1 MTIFKTNESQR
12 GINQKSH
19 SFKKLLATTLMLLSV
34 IAAGQQSDSDKEI
47 IPPQNWYQVE
57 VILFTQ
63 DGNIGEEVPP
73 LDYDLSFPDD
83 ILELIDVE
91 ALAEQQK
98 LAIVGALLPEMPEMS
113 LVEASPFVGFIPL
126 IEMQDPAISPIT
138 DNLAESIIGEA
149 PALSDLLATIDTPV
163 EPYVP
168 EYEDPF
174 EMLAID
180 QRDLNDSARVLSRR
194 DYNVIFHQAWRF
206 VADENSN
213 DPWILVHAG
222 QKVGNRAEVE
232 GSLRFYKSRFL
243 HFETNLWRLKLA
255 NENSVEQTS
264 LAKLPDVPQMD
275 SDDTTLAWRLIPI
288 STENE
293 EVEATES
300 TDLDLNTEELTP
312 ESELFTEL
320 ESASQTLDKSHSGYT
335 LVSFDPREADM
346 EDQEQI
352 EIPVTEVWSIAQSK
366 RIEEQSVYYLDH
378 PELGIMLTIKS
389 YEPQPTNPS
398 PVTEDTEILEQ

>member
-19 SFKKLLATTLMLLSV
+19 RFKKLLATMLMLLSV
-34 IAAGQQSDSDKEI
+34 FAAGQQSDSDEEI

-398 PVTEDTEILEQ
+398 PVTEILEQ

>member
-19 SFKKLLATTLMLLSV
+19 RFKKLLATMLMLLSV
-34 IAAGQQSDSDKEI
+34 FAAGQQSDSDEEI

-63 DGNIGEEVPP
+63 DGNIGEEVSP

-98 LAIVGALLPEMPEMS
+98 LAIVGALLPETPEIS
-113 LVEASPFVGFIPL
+113 LIEASPFVGFIPL

-138 DNLAESIIGEA
+138 DNLADSIIGEA
-149 PALSDLLATIDTPV
+149 PALSDLLVTIDTPV

-180 QRDLNDSARVLSRR
+180 QRDLNDSARVLARR

-232 GSLRFYKSRFL
+232 GSFRFYKSRFL

-255 NENSVEQTS
+255 NENSEEQTS

-288 STENE
+288 STKNK

-300 TDLDLNTEELTP
+300 TDLDLNTDVLTP
-312 ESELFTEL
+312 ENELFTEL

-346 EDQEQI
+346 EGQEQL

-366 RIEEQSVYYLDH
+366 RIEEKSVYYLDH

-389 YEPQPTNPS
+389 YEPQPTNS
-398 PVTEDTEILEQ
+398 PPIIEATEVLEQ

>member
-98 LAIVGALLPEMPEMS
+98 LAIVGALLPEMPKMS

-288 STENE
+288 AKETEMT
-293 EVEATES
+293 EVTES
-300 TDLDLNTEELTP
+300 TDLDLNTEELTS
-312 ESELFTEL
+312 ENELFTEL

-389 YEPQPTNPS
+389 YEPQPTNP
-398 PVTEDTEILEQ
+398 P

>member
-19 SFKKLLATTLMLLSV
+19 SFKKLLATMLMLLSV
-34 IAAGQQSDSDKEI
+34 FAAGQQSDSDEEI

-83 ILELIDVE
+83 ILELIDVD

-98 LAIVGALLPEMPEMS
+98 LAIVGALLPETPEIS
-113 LVEASPFVGFIPL
+113 LIEASPFVGFIPL

-138 DNLAESIIGEA
+138 DNLADSIIGEA
-149 PALSDLLATIDTPV
+149 PALSDLLVTIDTPV

-180 QRDLNDSARVLSRR
+180 QRDLNDSARVLARR

-255 NENSVEQTS
+255 NENSEEQTS

-288 STENE
+288 STKNK

-300 TDLDLNTEELTP
+300 TDLDLNTDVLTP
-312 ESELFTEL
+312 ENELFTEL

-346 EDQEQI
+346 EGQEQL

-366 RIEEQSVYYLDH
+366 RIEEKSVYYLDH

-389 YEPQPTNPS
+389 YEPQPTNPL
-398 PVTEDTEILEQ
+398 PVIEDTEVLEQ